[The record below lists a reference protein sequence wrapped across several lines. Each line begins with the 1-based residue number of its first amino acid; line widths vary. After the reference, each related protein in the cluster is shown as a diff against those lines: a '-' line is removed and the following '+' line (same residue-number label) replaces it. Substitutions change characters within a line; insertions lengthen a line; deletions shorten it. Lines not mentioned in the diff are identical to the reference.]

1 MIMAGPGLTKAVKK
15 TVKSKPEKAR
25 PDYARS
31 AQDRF
36 LSELAQDHR
45 KVVIFLTNGIKLEGE
60 IKSFD
65 DYAILIEGAM
75 TDHVYKHAV
84 STIQPLTDVV
94 SRSRGNVR
102 ERAPRSSSRL
112 AAHPAE
118 DAAVLATGDDVTA
131 KSQRPARQPVIVVRP
146 KRRVVRTVTGKD

>member
-1 MIMAGPGLTKAVKK
+1 MIMAGTGRTKAVAIA
-15 TVKSKPEKAR
+15 VKGKPEKTR

-36 LSELAQDHR
+36 LTELAQDHR

-65 DYAILIEGAM
+65 DYAILLEGAM

-94 SRSRGNVR
+94 AKARDNVR
-102 ERAPRSSSRL
+102 ERAPRGNARATARS
-112 AAHPAE
+112 AE
-118 DAAVLATGDDVTA
+118 DAAVVAAGDEVTSKA
-131 KSQRPARQPVIVVRP
+131 ERPQRQPVIVVRP
-146 KRRVVRTVTGKD
+146 KRRLVRTVAGKD